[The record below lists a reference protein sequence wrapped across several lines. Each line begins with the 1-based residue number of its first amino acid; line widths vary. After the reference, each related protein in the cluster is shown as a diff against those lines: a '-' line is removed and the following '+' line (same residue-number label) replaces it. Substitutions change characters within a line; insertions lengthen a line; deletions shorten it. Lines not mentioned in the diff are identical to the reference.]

1 MLVPRHP
8 DRFARVA
15 SLCKRQGYEIVM
27 RSENQPCT
35 ANTAIFI
42 GDTMGE
48 LLLFYAASDVAYV
61 GGSLVATGGHNPL
74 EPAAI
79 GIPVIMGPHLFNF
92 LAISEQLQAASA
104 MIKIQNADELAEQVL
119 RLFQDRSLHK
129 KMGENGRKFVAQNRG
144 ALAKH
149 LSLVESLIKSD

>member
-1 MLVPRHP
+1 MIAASTHEGEEDQILQAFAKLRQTLPQLLLVLVPRHP

-15 SLCKRQGYEIVM
+15 SLCKKQGYEIIL
-27 RSENQPCT
+27 RSEKQPCT

-74 EPAAI
+74 E
-79 GIPVIMGPHLFNF
+79 
-92 LAISEQLQAASA
+92 ASC
-104 MIKIQNADELAEQVL
+104 NWLTCD
-119 RLFQDRSLHK
+119 H
-129 KMGENGRKFVAQNRG
+129 GT
-144 ALAKH
+144 AL
-149 LSLVESLIKSD
+149 I